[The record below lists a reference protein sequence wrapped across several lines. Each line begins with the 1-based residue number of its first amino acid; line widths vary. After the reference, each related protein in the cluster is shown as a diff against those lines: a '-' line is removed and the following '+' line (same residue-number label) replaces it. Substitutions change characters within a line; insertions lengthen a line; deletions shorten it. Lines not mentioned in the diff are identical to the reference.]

1 MSEGKP
7 LVEDENTTLDKII
20 KYFPY
25 VAIPIAI
32 LMLAAYLY
40 NFHGGFGDQSDFGA
54 FGDFFGGILNP
65 MLTFLTILLLLRQL
79 RLQRSEL
86 NATAKE
92 LRATAEIHKENIKHN
107 RAVDIFEKT
116 NNEFLKTIAQF
127 NDSLTN
133 SFITLNRKENREIFR
148 DIREPKE
155 IYAQTKSVTVSLDRL
170 NQKGELIQAVLFS
183 PKAKDF
189 TNELR
194 TALTITTKLAT
205 QVYIF
210 ASEYLELG
218 VNNLLYLQKFEQFN
232 GRLQELQKHINS
244 LKLEPDE
251 LIIDKSLNDLVQQST
266 LLILKATDILNL
278 D

>member
-92 LRATAEIHKENIKHN
+92 LRATAEIHEENMKHS
-107 RAVDIFEKT
+107 RAVDIYEKT
-116 NNEFLKTIAQF
+116 YEKYSKAIQNFNN
-127 NDSLTN
+127 SLN
-133 SFITLNRKENREIFR
+133 YNF
-148 DIREPKE
+148 
-155 IYAQTKSVTVSLDRL
+155 VSL
-170 NQKGELIQAVLFS
+170 S
-183 PKAKDF
+183 KDGA
-189 TNELR
+189 
-194 TALTITTKLAT
+194 ALTVTQRTEAQLVGKPMVEISLRKLKEEGEKIQIALYSADGNFFLDKLKLALNHSV
-205 QVYIF
+205 QLAHEVYTF
-210 ASEYLELG
+210 GTRTYFMARGQPPE
-218 VNNLLYLQKFEQFN
+218 
-232 GRLQELQKHINS
+232 
-244 LKLEPDE
+244 KLP
-251 LIIDKSLNDLVQQST
+251 
-266 LLILKATDILNL
+266 
-278 D
+278 

>member
-1 MSEGKP
+1 
-7 LVEDENTTLDKII
+7 
-20 KYFPY
+20 
-25 VAIPIAI
+25 
-32 LMLAAYLY
+32 
-40 NFHGGFGDQSDFGA
+40 
-54 FGDFFGGILNP
+54 
-65 MLTFLTILLLLRQL
+65 
-79 RLQRSEL
+79 
-86 NATAKE
+86 
-92 LRATAEIHKENIKHN
+92 
-107 RAVDIFEKT
+107 
-116 NNEFLKTIAQF
+116 
-127 NDSLTN
+127 
-133 SFITLNRKENREIFR
+133 
-148 DIREPKE
+148 
-155 IYAQTKSVTVSLDRL
+155 
-170 NQKGELIQAVLFS
+170 
-183 PKAKDF
+183 
-189 TNELR
+189 LR